1 MYTVYTM
8 YAFAY
13 HEKSLLKLITSTV
26 LLKNLVRKAF
36 DVFHLISS
44 NVLPSNSGSRSSLK
58 MINNN

>member
-1 MYTVYTM
+1 M

-44 NVLPSNSGSRSSLK
+44 NVLPSNSGIRSSLK